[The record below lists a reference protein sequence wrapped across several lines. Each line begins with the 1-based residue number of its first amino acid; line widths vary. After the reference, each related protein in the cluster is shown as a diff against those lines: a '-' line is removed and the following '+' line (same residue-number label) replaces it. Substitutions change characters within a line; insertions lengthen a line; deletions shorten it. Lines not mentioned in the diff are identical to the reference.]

1 MSDDSDLVAHLR
13 GSEPD
18 LGSRLCFPQ
27 PPIPESSDVL
37 LSATNVG
44 DMASLPSLK
53 MYAHD
58 VKQRRVLVNQ
68 FGGVTLD
75 SEEGS
80 LNRSFDS
87 GIIVSLADTV
97 TDGEIENTADDK
109 HLTLLPRSNN

>member
-1 MSDDSDLVAHLR
+1 M
-13 GSEPD
+13 
-18 LGSRLCFPQ
+18 
-27 PPIPESSDVL
+27 
-37 LSATNVG
+37 
-44 DMASLPSLK
+44 
-53 MYAHD
+53 
-58 VKQRRVLVNQ
+58 NQ